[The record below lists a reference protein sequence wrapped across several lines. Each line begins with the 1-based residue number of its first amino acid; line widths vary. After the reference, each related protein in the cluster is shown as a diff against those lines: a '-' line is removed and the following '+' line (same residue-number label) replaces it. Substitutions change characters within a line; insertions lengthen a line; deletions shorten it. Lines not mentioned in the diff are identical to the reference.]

1 MRILIDAG
9 HPAHVHYFRNAALLL
24 AAKGHDILFT
34 CREKDV
40 IIDLLKAYN
49 LPYKSMGKHKKSLA
63 GKISGLVIFDLKLL
77 STAIKFRPDI
87 LLSAGSVYAAH
98 VAWLTRK
105 PHIVLEDSFNM
116 EQVRLYLPFSSAV
129 ITGNYPHPDLGAK
142 EIRIPAYQEMAYLHP
157 LYFAPDEEINKEL
170 NVKEGEKYF
179 ILRFVSWNA
188 SHDLGQTGLTL
199 NIKRELVELLKNY
212 GHVFISSEA
221 EPGMDFKQYNFP
233 LPPEKMHDALY
244 SAHLFIGEGATM
256 ASESAILG
264 TMAVYVNSI
273 ERGYVRD
280 QETSYNLVSNFNNN
294 TGVLEK
300 VEELLHN
307 QDLKTKSMR
316 SRLQLLDDNI
326 DITAFIVWLTELW
339 PESFRIVKTD
349 PLFTDRFK
357 WHKPGSDLIPEL

>member
-1 MRILIDAG
+1 MKILIDAG
-9 HPAHVHYFRNAALLL
+9 HPAHVHYFRNAARLL
-24 AAKGHDILFT
+24 AEKGHDILFT

-40 IIDLLKAYN
+40 ITDLLKAYN

-63 GKISGLVIFDLKLL
+63 GKITGLVVFDLKLL
-77 STAIKFRPDI
+77 SAAIKFRPDI

-98 VAWLTRK
+98 VAWLTGK

-129 ITGNYPHPDLGAK
+129 ITGNYPHPDLGAR
-142 EIRIPAYQEMAYLHP
+142 EIRLPAYQEIAYLHP
-157 LYFAPDEEINKEL
+157 LYFNPDREIYKKL

-188 SHDLGQTGLTL
+188 SHDLGQAGLTL
-199 NIKRELVELLKNY
+199 NMKRELIELLKKH

-221 EPGMDFKQYNFP
+221 DPGNDLKRYNFP
-233 LPPEKMHDALY
+233 LPAEKMHDALY
-244 SAHLFIGEGATM
+244 SAHMFIGEGATM

-264 TMAVYVNSI
+264 TRAVYVNSI

-280 QETSYNLVSNFNNN
+280 QEIRYNLVSNFNNSA
-294 TGVLEK
+294 GVLEK
-300 VEELLHN
+300 VGELLHDR
-307 QDLKTKSMR
+307 DLKIKATR
-316 SRLQLLDDNI
+316 SRLQLLEDNI
-326 DITAFIVWLTELW
+326 DLTAFIVWLTDLW

-349 PLFTDRFK
+349 PLITDRFR
-357 WHKPGSDLIPEL
+357 WPETFSK